1 MILPEETPFAWLSE
15 MSTFSLPETLSAM
28 YRGGWQSFAYPHS

>member
-28 YRGGWQSFAYPHS
+28 YRSGCQLFPHPHL